1 MKKFF
6 VLIILFSVA
15 ITAFSQTDKIAT
27 TWLLTKAVSDDK
39 IEEPYIVFEFHE
51 NGKMITMDMEVGD
64 WKYDE
69 TENKIVMK
77 SEFDKDFNGDCKIK
91 KLNRKKLVL
100 EKGNVTLYFSKIYPE
115 KILTD
120 NKNSKLSGD
129 WKIQN
134 SEDATIVLK
143 IKLPDSYVL
152 INSQDGVTETSK
164 GNWMYNGRNES
175 VIFIGL
181 SRKIKGNNKI
191 TRISDNQIELE
202 NNGNIIKAIKQNA
215 SENKIERL
223 LYEYSDFDEESNIES
238 HLPWNDFYQMLEYLK
253 NVESLNYNRGKLI
266 AETNVFK
273 NNTILSMV
281 DVNIEEQI
289 IEFTNLFLSVVD
301 TSQYSQ
307 NIKGGLMEMYNDYFP
322 KEELWPNKNL
332 GNKIITVPAG
342 TFECTVVQ
350 GFVGEEKFKYWMIN
364 EKPGVYARI
373 INEKKSVFGDLEYF
387 VFELKEII
395 NK

>member
-1 MKKFF
+1 
-6 VLIILFSVA
+6 
-15 ITAFSQTDKIAT
+15 
-27 TWLLTKAVSDDK
+27 
-39 IEEPYIVFEFHE
+39 
-51 NGKMITMDMEVGD
+51 
-64 WKYDE
+64 
-69 TENKIVMK
+69 
-77 SEFDKDFNGDCKIK
+77 
-91 KLNRKKLVL
+91 
-100 EKGNVTLYFSKIYPE
+100 
-115 KILTD
+115 
-120 NKNSKLSGD
+120 
-129 WKIQN
+129 
-134 SEDATIVLK
+134 
-143 IKLPDSYVL
+143 
-152 INSQDGVTETSK
+152 
-164 GNWMYNGRNES
+164 
-175 VIFIGL
+175 
-181 SRKIKGNNKI
+181 
-191 TRISDNQIELE
+191 
-202 NNGNIIKAIKQNA
+202 
-215 SENKIERL
+215 
-223 LYEYSDFDEESNIES
+223 
-238 HLPWNDFYQMLEYLK
+238 
-253 NVESLNYNRGKLI
+253 
-266 AETNVFK
+266 
-273 NNTILSMV
+273 MV